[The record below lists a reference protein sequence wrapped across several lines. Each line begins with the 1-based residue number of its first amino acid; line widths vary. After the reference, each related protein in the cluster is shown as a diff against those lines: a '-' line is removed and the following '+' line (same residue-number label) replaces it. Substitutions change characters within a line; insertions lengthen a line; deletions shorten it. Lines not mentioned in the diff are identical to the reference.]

1 MRLSFLVF
9 LAVLVQFVH
18 APRANAAH
26 HARPPETVQVGG
38 FSPSIFKFVVTRPDD
53 GKDKAGGWQ
62 EAVATMNFSDGR
74 QLPTDRWTCTIKV
87 GMPIRPENYGVI
99 SSAVAAS
106 MSAAAATTASKAV
119 MHRRPMWI
127 AASYCIHFAKEVQLT
142 LNTTWSKLGARVWRL

>member
-1 MRLSFLVF
+1 MRQFLLVF
-9 LAVLVQFVH
+9 FAVLVQFIY
-18 APRANAAH
+18 APSANATH
-26 HARPPETVQVGG
+26 HARPPEAVQVGS
-38 FSPSIFKFVVTRPDD
+38 FSPSVFKFVVTIPDD

-62 EAVATMNFSDGR
+62 EAVATLNFSDGR
-74 QLPTDRWTCTIKV
+74 QVPTLMWTCTIKV

-127 AASYCIHFAKEVQLT
+127 PALYCIHFAKEVEST
-142 LNTTWSKLGARVWRL
+142 LNTTWSKLGAKVWRL